1 MILKIVEITLPIFLI
16 ALVGFTYGYRARPDL
31 AGANKLIVDIA
42 LPVLIFSSLAS
53 KSFDPVQ
60 ALTFTAASVA
70 LILVSG
76 LMALPLVRFSGAS
89 RDAFLASCSP
99 TSAP

>member
-42 LPVLIFSSLAS
+42 LPVLDR
-53 KSFDPVQ
+53 KSV
-60 ALTFTAASVA
+60 V
-70 LILVSG
+70 
-76 LMALPLVRFSGAS
+76 
-89 RDAFLASCSP
+89 
-99 TSAP
+99 